1 MPKKS
6 QAGLELFDMSQALGK
21 GFEYDFWHGLGS
33 RGMSNK
39 KAILI
44 IVLAGAFLYY
54 FLVHRRK

>member
-1 MPKKS
+1 
-6 QAGLELFDMSQALGK
+6 MSQALGK